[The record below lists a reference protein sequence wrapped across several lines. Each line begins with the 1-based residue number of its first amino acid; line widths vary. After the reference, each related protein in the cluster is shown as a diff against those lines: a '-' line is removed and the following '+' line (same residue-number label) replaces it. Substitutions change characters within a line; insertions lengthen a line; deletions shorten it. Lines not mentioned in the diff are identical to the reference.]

1 MVIVI
6 DLQFNSMWDGSAAV
20 GVRRGGQ
27 NAEQALQ
34 WQGAC
39 KTLTESSVRAG
50 SWSLLDYAPGALSD
64 M

>member
-27 NAEQALQ
+27 NAEQA
-34 WQGAC
+34 GPP
-39 KTLTESSVRAG
+39 VAG
-50 SWSLLDYAPGALSD
+50 SMQDPN
-64 M
+64 